1 MKKLFCVFIS
11 AMMVLAPSVAKDKAP
26 KNEKVDKIILLI
38 GDGMGL
44 GVTSAWM
51 VDRNY
56 QPTSFDRAQYVGIS
70 KTYSLNSRVTDSAA
84 GGTAI
89 AAGHKTN
96 NSMLGMLP
104 DGTKLESVAE
114 AAKEAGKSIGLIVT
128 SNLLDATPAAFYA
141 HTESRGNFRQV
152 EEDLI
157 AFLPDVIVGGG
168 RGNFTS
174 EKWEDGNMLDKAVAA
189 GMNVV
194 ETPEAFYSINSL
206 ESPVLGLFDEG
217 SYPMVIDRDSDYL
230 ADCLNHTLDL
240 FSNNR
245 KGFFIMAEGSHIDHA
260 AHANNTEQLLFE
272 MEEFDKAVNAA
283 MDYADT
289 HKGTLVIVTADHD
302 TGGAS
307 LVSGNKD
314 FHLGDS
320 GIGVKYTTTGHA
332 GTPVIIYAYGASA
345 WKFSGVMENSDINTR
360 MREVLGL

>member
-1 MKKLFCVFIS
+1 
-11 AMMVLAPSVAKDKAP
+11 MMVLAPSVAKDNAP

-44 GVTSAWM
+44 GVSSAWM

-56 QPTSFDRAQYVGIS
+56 EPTCFDRAQFVGIS

-84 GGTAI
+84 GGTAL
-89 AAGHKTN
+89 AVGHKTN
-96 NSMLGMLP
+96 NTMLGMLP
-104 DGTKLESVAE
+104 DGTKLESIAE
-114 AAKEAGKSIGLIVT
+114 AAKKEGKSVGLLVT
-128 SNLLDATPAAFYA
+128 SDLLDATPAAFYA
-141 HTESRGNFRQV
+141 HTESRSNFRQI

-157 AFLPDVIVGGG
+157 AFVPDVILGGG
-168 RGNFTS
+168 RQRFTS
-174 EKWEDGNMLDKAVAA
+174 EKWEDGTMLDKAEAA
-189 GMNVV
+189 GMKVY
-194 ETPEAFYSINSL
+194 ETPEAFYSLTSL
-206 ESPVLGLFDEG
+206 DAPVLGLFDEG
-217 SYPMVIDRDSDYL
+217 SYPMVIDRDSDFL
-230 ADCLNHTLDL
+230 ADCLKHTLDL
-240 FSNNR
+240 LGDNK

-260 AHANNTEQLLFE
+260 AHANNTEQMLFE

-307 LVSGNKD
+307 LVSANKD

-320 GIGVKYTTTGHA
+320 GIGVKYTTTGHT

-345 WKFSGVMENSDINTR
+345 WKFSGVMENAELNQK
-360 MREVLGL
+360 MREVLLKGKK